1 MVARIFSTSCPAAST
16 SSASRLK
23 SAASVRNAA
32 MIESMSAEAIFSG
45 KLVIDRSALC
55 CCLNSRSVSW
65 LLKRQTWSRL
75 TEIPGKEEID
85 PYEADRDLGGPRS
98 HPYPRRRNWRNCTG
112 CLHPHELRDQRAAT
126 PAQGATATEGAT
138 LTRSKQ
144 ARVAPTT

>member
-1 MVARIFSTSCPAAST
+1 MDRLHCLRSRVGIALDGRAYLLDVLPAAST

-55 CCLNSRSVSW
+55 CCLNSLSVLW
-65 LLKRQTWSRL
+65 RLKRQTWSRL

-85 PYEADRDLGGPRS
+85 PYKRIGIL
-98 HPYPRRRNWRNCTG
+98 
-112 CLHPHELRDQRAAT
+112 AALALA
-126 PAQGATATEGAT
+126 PILVVFKEILQTASESRYTKSMG
-138 LTRSKQ
+138 
-144 ARVAPTT
+144 